1 MAIKLAQLE
10 SRLQALIEVHLV
22 NLLPGQKVEST
33 LARELAEAVR
43 GNLLLRADGSRVAP
57 NVYTLI
63 VPPQVAEQWRAAPQL
78 VDALKKALNVVAEE
92 ADLQFDS
99 PPAITLSTDENLAD
113 DEVRF
118 GASHRIEPLGDTVGM
133 PAERASG
140 GEKKEGGGENIPE
153 NAFLIVEGTRI
164 FPLERS
170 VVNIGR
176 RLDNHLVIDDPRVS
190 RSHAQ
195 LRAIRGRFVIFDLDS
210 TGGTFVNG
218 QRISQTILYPGD
230 VISLAGVPLI
240 YGQDNPP
247 PHMEEEGE
255 TAPTSSVSGDRPTAI
270 LRPSERDDSE
280 E

>member
-1 MAIKLAQLE
+1 MMTLKLAQLE

-22 NLLPGQKVEST
+22 NLLPGREFEGT
-33 LARELAEAVR
+33 LARGLAEAVR
-43 GNLLLRADGSRVAP
+43 NNLLVRADGSRIAP

-63 VPPQVAEQWRAAPQL
+63 VSPEVGEAWRSASHL
-78 VDALKKALNVVAEE
+78 VEGLKKVLHAVVSE
-92 ADLQFDS
+92 AGMQFS
-99 PPAITLSTDENLAD
+99 APPTITLSIDAGLSR

-118 GASHRIEPLGDTVGM
+118 VASHKVETVGDTVGM
-133 PAERASG
+133 PVKEPAEQTGDS
-140 GEKKEGGGENIPE
+140 GENIPE

-164 FPLERS
+164 FPLERP

-218 QRISQTILYPGD
+218 QRVSQTILYPGD

-247 PHMEEEGE
+247 PHMDTGE
-255 TAPTSSVSGDRPTAI
+255 TTPVSPSSGERPTAI
-270 LRPSERDDSE
+270 LRPSEEDDEGE